1 METDRPVVGGQAVAQ
16 SGASP
21 AGSGDDGADSPAG
34 AGRRRWP
41 WIAVKIAVSALLLW
55 FLFATYDISDA
66 MGRLGRLV
74 PGFLFLAVAAEM
86 VSIVLATWRWV
97 LILRAINIG
106 LDFLKA
112 LPIVFIALFFN
123 QILPSNLGGDVMRV
137 WRLFQHGSDLVN
149 AIGSVILD
157 RVVALLGLVIL
168 VSACLPF
175 VSLLT
180 DDPVLPRVLMAII
193 AATLGGLAFL
203 MVFER
208 ALPWMQRFLPPAV
221 LKNLSAVAH
230 DARKYFLNPAASVP
244 GTAIS
249 VVNHVVTVTVFFALA
264 QALRIDIGF
273 GECLVLIPPVVL
285 LSMLPISLAG
295 WGVREG
301 AMVAALGFVGVPPA
315 QALALSITF
324 GILYAVTSL
333 PGAVIW
339 FASGNRKSR

>member
-1 METDRPVVGGQAVAQ
+1 M
-16 SGASP
+16 
-21 AGSGDDGADSPAG
+21 AGSSAQEQPGGSSSAPDRSGEHAPG
-34 AGRRRWP
+34 GRQTRQWP

-66 MGRLGRLV
+66 MGRLGRLK

-86 VSIVLATWRWV
+86 LSIVLATWRWV

-137 WRLFQHGSDLVN
+137 WRLFRRGSDLVN

-180 DDPVLPRVLMAII
+180 DDPVLSRVLMVIV
-193 AATLGGLAFL
+193 AAMLAGLAFL

-208 ALPWMQRFLPPAV
+208 ALPWMQRFLPTAV
-221 LKNLSAVAH
+221 LKHLSTVAR

-264 QALRIDIGF
+264 QALGIDIGF

-324 GILYAVTSL
+324 GILYAATSL
-333 PGAVIW
+333 PGGVIW
-339 FASGNRKSR
+339 FASGSRKIR

>member
-1 METDRPVVGGQAVAQ
+1 METDRPIVGNHAAAQ
-16 SGASP
+16 PAASG
-21 AGSGDDGADSPAG
+21 GD
-34 AGRRRWP
+34 GRQRWL
-41 WIAVKIAVSALLLW
+41 WIALKFAVSALLLW
-55 FLFATYDISDA
+55 FLFTTYDVSDA
-66 MGRLGRLV
+66 IGRLGRLA
-74 PGFLFLAVAAEM
+74 PGFLVLAVAAEM
-86 VSIVLATWRWV
+86 LSIILATWRWV

-180 DDPVLPRVLMAII
+180 DDPLLSRI
-193 AATLGGLAFL
+193 L
-203 MVFER
+203 MVIIGATVAGLGFLLAFER
-208 ALPWMQRFLPPAV
+208 ALPLVRRFLPPAI
-221 LKNLSAVAH
+221 LKNLSTLAR

-249 VVNHVVTVTVFFALA
+249 VVNHMVTVTVFYALA
-264 QALRIDIGF
+264 RALGIDIGF
-273 GECLVLIPPVVL
+273 AECLVLIPPVVL

-301 AMVAALGFVGVPPA
+301 AMVVALGFVGVPPA

-324 GILYAVTSL
+324 GILYAATSL
-333 PGAVIW
+333 PGGFIW

>member
-1 METDRPVVGGQAVAQ
+1 METDRPIAGSQAAAQ
-16 SGASP
+16 PGASP
-21 AGSGDDGADSPAG
+21 ATSGDDGADAPAG
-34 AGRRRWP
+34 AGRQRWL
-41 WIAVKIAVSALLLW
+41 WVVAKCAVSALLLW
-55 FLFATYDISDA
+55 FLFTTYDIAGA

-74 PGFLFLAVAAEM
+74 PGFVVLAVAAEM

-137 WRLFQHGSDLVN
+137 WRLFRHGSDLVN

-180 DDPVLPRVLMAII
+180 DDPVLPRILMAII
-193 AATLGGLAFL
+193 AATLAGLAFL

-208 ALPWMQRFLPPAV
+208 ALPWMQRFLSPAV

-264 QALRIDIGF
+264 QALGIDIGF

-333 PGAVIW
+333 PGGVIW